1 MNRHLRESIT
11 FVTAFVTVLSYTQCT
26 PKQSAAVVSATR
38 GQTATVGSTIANTT
52 PQNDPN
58 KGLKDYFK
66 DYFLMGVAVGSRSIR
81 TDSALIIKEFNSVTA
96 ENDMKMGVI
105 HPAENTWN
113 WKNADDIVAF
123 AERHKMGIRGHN
135 LLWHTQAAEWMFVG
149 PDGKPASKELLLK
162 RLKDHIF
169 AVAGRYKG
177 KIYAW
182 DVVNEAIDDTQDSTI
197 IYRTDITKTQK
208 PSQFWGIFQ
217 SPEFID
223 AAFRFAHE
231 ADPKAKLYYNDYSS
245 ERPAKREKIFK
256 VVKRL
261 KTNGVPIDGVGFQ
274 GHWTLNIPTASQLRT
289 AMDQIISLG
298 LDIQFT
304 EVDVDVRVPQRPAGA
319 RPAGTPAAT
328 PAVPATPDVDPGYT
342 PEIEARQIAQY
353 KMIFDILKEYKKHI
367 SSVTFWNVSDRSS
380 WLDGRGTGGAAASTT
395 GPSTIRKAY
404 PLLFD
409 VNGQR
414 KKVYWAVVN
423 K

>member
-1 MNRHLRESIT
+1 MNKSLYFNSRKNIVLAAAGLAMVLCCMQCSPK
-11 FVTAFVTVLSYTQCT
+11 VSPVDSTA
-26 PKQSAAVVSATR
+26 
-38 GQTATVGSTIANTT
+38 ANTT
-52 PQNDPN
+52 PNTTPQPDLN

-66 DYFLMGVAVGSRSIR
+66 NDFLMGVAVGSRSLQQ
-81 TDSALIIKEFNSVTA
+81 DSALIIKEFNSVTA

-105 HPAENTWN
+105 HPTEDTYKWE
-113 WKNADDIVAF
+113 NADKIVAF
-123 AERHKMGIRGHN
+123 AERHKIKIRGHN

-197 IYRTDITKTQK
+197 IYRTGTTKTQK

-261 KTNGVPIDGVGFQ
+261 KDNGVPIDGVGFQ

-289 AMDQIISLG
+289 ALDQIISLG
-298 LDIQFT
+298 LDVQFT
-304 EVDVDVRVPQRPAGA
+304 EVDVDVRVPQRPSGPPPSGA
-319 RPAGTPAAT
+319 ASAAT
-328 PAVPATPDVDPGYT
+328 RPVAATPDVDPGYT
-342 PEIEARQIAQY
+342 PEIEARQVAQY

-380 WLDGRGTGGAAASTT
+380 WLDGRGTGGAAASQTA
-395 GPSTIRKAY
+395 PRIVRKAY

-414 KKVYWAVVN
+414 KKAYWAVVN